1 MIKNGDFVHGNSA
14 DFSSFS
20 GRVLEV
26 NYEMKNAFIVIGKD
40 ESKILYLAKFSEL
53 GIIKKG

>member
-14 DFSSFS
+14 DFESFS

-26 NYEMKNAFIVIGKD
+26 NHEMKNAFIVIGKD
-40 ESKILYLAKFSEL
+40 ENKILYLAKFSEL
-53 GIIKKG
+53 GL

>member
-14 DFSSFS
+14 DFGYFS

-26 NYEMKNAFIVIGKD
+26 KKKKKNAFIVIGKD

-53 GIIKKG
+53 GL

>member
-1 MIKNGDFVHGNSA
+1 MIKNGDFVHGNSVG
-14 DFSSFS
+14 FGPFS

-40 ESKILYLAKFSEL
+40 EHKILYLAKFNEL
-53 GIIKKG
+53 GL

>member
-53 GIIKKG
+53 GL

>member
-14 DFSSFS
+14 DFDSFS

-26 NYEMKNAFIVIGKD
+26 NHEMKNAFVVIGKD
-40 ESKILYLAKFSEL
+40 EHKILYLAKFNEL
-53 GIIKKG
+53 EL